1 VIRAIITA
9 PNPILRAGLR
19 EILHAADGIS
29 VTAETAS
36 LDELR
41 RLAAGADVI
50 VIALASAVPASLNQF
65 LTDGEGNPAI
75 LALTDAPADL
85 NTLRLAPIPAWGI
98 LSQDADAQEII
109 AALHALGE
117 GLIVGSPRL
126 LKPLTSHPA
135 AGSLA
140 QADPLAEPL
149 TERERQVLQRI
160 AQGLANK
167 QIAAALGISEHT
179 VKFHLSSIYA
189 KLGATNRTEAVR
201 LGTLQGVI
209 VL

>member
-1 VIRAIITA
+1 MIRAIITA
-9 PNPILRAGLR
+9 SNPILRAGLR
-19 EILHAADGIS
+19 EILHGAEDITVA
-29 VTAETAS
+29 AETTS
-36 LDELR
+36 PDELTH
-41 RLAAGADVI
+41 LAAKADVI
-50 VIALASAVPASLNQF
+50 VIALASAARIDLSHILP
-65 LTDGEGNPAI
+65 DGDTNPAI
-75 LALTDAPADL
+75 LALTDDPADL
-85 NTLRLAPIPAWGI
+85 GALMRLPAPAWGI

-109 AALHALGE
+109 AAIRALSQ
-117 GLIVGSPRL
+117 GLIVGSPLL
-126 LKPLTSHPA
+126 LKPITSRSTVLGMGQPE
-135 AGSLA
+135 
-140 QADPLAEPL
+140 PLAEPL

-201 LGTLQGVI
+201 LGTLQGII

>member
-1 VIRAIITA
+1 LIRTIVLA

-19 EILHAADGIS
+19 EILHGVEDITVA
-29 VTAETAS
+29 AETTS
-36 LDELR
+36 PDELT
-41 RLAAGADVI
+41 RLAAKADVI
-50 VIALASAVPASLNQF
+50 LIALASAARVDLSHILA
-65 LTDGEGNPAI
+65 DGDINPAI
-75 LALTDAPADL
+75 LMLTNDPADL
-85 NTLRLAPIPAWGI
+85 GALLRIPTAIWGI
-98 LSQDADAQEII
+98 LPQDADAQEII
-109 AALHALGE
+109 AATRALSQ
-117 GLIVGSPRL
+117 GLIVGSPLL
-126 LKPLTSHPA
+126 LKPITSRSTALGTGQPE
-135 AGSLA
+135 
-140 QADPLAEPL
+140 PLAEPL

-201 LGTLQGVI
+201 LGILQGII

>member
-1 VIRAIITA
+1 MIRAIITA
-9 PNPILRAGLR
+9 YNPILRAGLR
-19 EILHAADGIS
+19 EILHGAEDIT
-29 VTAETAS
+29 VVAETTS
-36 LDELR
+36 PDEVTH
-41 RLAAGADVI
+41 LAAKADVI
-50 VIALASAVPASLNQF
+50 LIALASAARIDLSHILA
-65 LTDGEGNPAI
+65 DGDINPAI
-75 LALTDAPADL
+75 LLLTDDPDGL
-85 NTLRLAPIPAWGI
+85 GVLMRLHTPVWGI

-109 AALHALGE
+109 AAIRALSQ
-117 GLIVGSPRL
+117 GLIVGSPLL
-126 LKPLTSHPA
+126 LKPITSRSIALGMGQPE
-135 AGSLA
+135 
-140 QADPLAEPL
+140 PLAEPL

-201 LGTLQGVI
+201 LGTLQGII